1 MTLKRL
7 VVNADD
13 FGMTPGVNRAV
24 VEAHRNG
31 VLTSTTL
38 MVTGAAADEAMRLA
52 TEAKTLDVGCHVVLL
67 EGTPILPAKEIPSL
81 ALTDFNG
88 KTTFRRRFAAFI
100 KAAIA
105 GGLHGEDIYREAKAQ
120 INRLKDAGIDV
131 LHLDTHKHAHV
142 FPAVFRPLLRAAVD
156 CGVRAVRNPFEPVGA
171 MAWRDVMRRRDLWS
185 RYLPVRMLQAF
196 ADEFVAECKN
206 LGLATPQGTLGIT
219 LTGFAD
225 RDSFLE
231 LLNRVPEGTWELLCH
246 PAYEDALWLQLGP
259 RPGSGHQELEL
270 LLSKETAECVRDNG
284 ITLSSYADVYAG
296 TRVATAVAA
305 ASASTVLGEAT
316 LGDATAPAA

>member
-1 MTLKRL
+1 MKRL
-7 VVNADD
+7 IVNADD

-24 VEAHRNG
+24 VESHRNG
-31 VLTSTTL
+31 ILTSTTL
-38 MVTGAAADEAMRLA
+38 MATGAACEEATGLA
-52 TEAKTLDVGCHVVLL
+52 LAAKTLDVGCHVVLL
-67 EGTPILPAKEIPSL
+67 EGTPMLPSNEIPSL
-81 ALTDFNG
+81 A
-88 KTTFRRRFAAFI
+88 TTIDRKSVFRRRFGAFI
-100 KAAIA
+100 KAAVA

-120 INRLKDAGIDV
+120 ITHLQKSGIDV

-156 CGVRAVRNPFEPVGA
+156 CGVRAVRNPFEPSRA
-171 MAWRDVMRRRDLWS
+171 MGWRDVMHRRDLWS
-185 RYLPVRMLQAF
+185 RYLPVRMLRAF

-206 LGLATPQGTLGIT
+206 LGLATPQGTFGIT

-259 RPGSGHQELEL
+259 RPGSGHTELEL
-270 LLSKETAECVRDNG
+270 LLAKDTADCIRDNG
-284 ITLSSYADVYAG
+284 IVLASYADVYAG
-296 TRVATAVAA
+296 TRAATAA
-305 ASASTVLGEAT
+305 ASAAGTTALAEPT